1 MGACVALPEK
11 ELLERFIWPL
21 FDLSAS
27 SSELEVVFL

>member
-1 MGACVALPEK
+1 MRAFIALPEK
-11 ELLERFIWPL
+11 EPLERFIWPL